1 MSDTT
6 EARTDAVDTKSP
18 DELSA
23 VEREGEAAAD
33 YIEEFL
39 DVCDLGGD
47 IDIDVRNDRAYVSV
61 SDSDGDL
68 DRLSKPEVVSAL
80 QELTRLAVQ
89 SETGEFSRVILDVAG
104 SRAARQAELTELVSR
119 AITRIEEGSS
129 QADLPPM
136 SSYER
141 KIVHDIVAERG
152 YTSESHGEGRDRH
165 TVITRH

>member
-1 MSDTT
+1 MTETT
-6 EARTDAVDTKSP
+6 DERVSAVDN
-18 DELSA
+18 DENHELSGA
-23 VEREGEAAAD
+23 EREGETAAD

-39 DVCDLGGD
+39 DICDLGGD
-47 IDIDVRNDRAYVSV
+47 IDIDVRNGRAYVSV

-89 SETGEFSRVILDVAG
+89 SDTGEFSRVILDVAG
-104 SRAARQAELTELVSR
+104 SRAARQAELTELVVR
-119 AITRIEEGSS
+119 AIARIEDGSS
-129 QADLPPM
+129 EADLPPM

-152 YTSESHGEGRDRH
+152 FTSQSHGEGRDRH
-165 TVITRH
+165 TVITRR